1 VNDYVFSGG
10 LIITKLNGSNIFYF
24 HQDLLGSTR
33 LVTTGSTTNFSTNYQ
48 PFGQQYGASGTDPG
62 YKYTSKPQDATTGLY
77 YLGARYYDDVVGR
90 FLSREPEQSKPGQVN
105 DLSQYGYAQ
114 NNPETLKDPTGRY
127 TVTTISDQHCIS
139 SGCYSLTVRK
149 LELSGWMDFGLTA
162 LALVIA
168 TGVCLLTVDPVCG
181 WVVFVI
187 SAVIALGYVLFS
199 ASDGNLYFY
208 WAHVDKFFTY

>member
-1 VNDYVFSGG
+1 
-10 LIITKLNGSNIFYF
+10 
-24 HQDLLGSTR
+24 
-33 LVTTGSTTNFSTNYQ
+33 
-48 PFGQQYGASGTDPG
+48 
-62 YKYTSKPQDATTGLY
+62 
-77 YLGARYYDDVVGR
+77 
-90 FLSREPEQSKPGQVN
+90 
-105 DLSQYGYAQ
+105 GYAQ

-208 WAHVDKFFTY
+208 WAHVDKFFTYFISIAITISYTLSYTISYTVRGCAWFVCWSYTVSYQIY